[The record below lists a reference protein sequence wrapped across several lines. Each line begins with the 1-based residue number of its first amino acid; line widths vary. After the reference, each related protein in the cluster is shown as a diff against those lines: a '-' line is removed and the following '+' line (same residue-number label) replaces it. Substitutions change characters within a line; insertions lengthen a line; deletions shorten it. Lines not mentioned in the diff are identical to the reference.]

1 MEKIQTI
8 DIFCQ
13 IIDNFGDAGVCWR
26 LAKIMAR
33 DHQMRVNLYIDQPQI
48 LEAVAAA
55 ERADFH
61 ELTIKPWPQNP
72 ADYKDCGAMVIEAFG
87 CMLPDFVIECMMDK
101 KRAGDAPHW
110 APHWIDLEYLSV
122 EEWVKDAHAIKSTHP
137 TTGLQKTLFF
147 PGFESW
153 SGGVLREA
161 DYKTRRD
168 QFLNDWREL
177 EAFCERIDM
186 PQNIRAMI
194 LNPDHNKSLP
204 RPILISYFA
213 YSNAPLEQ
221 LLDIWAHAN
230 RSIILLAPVA
240 DFDASK
246 PARERGSVQFHEIPF
261 MSQPD
266 YDRLLMICDLNFV
279 RGEDSF
285 VRAQLAGKP
294 MIWDIYKQPDNA
306 HTPKL
311 RAFLSQYCR
320 SFNKNTRETL
330 AKCFEIWNERDLEDT
345 AAWLSMVDQ
354 LDAIRQGAAAWAE
367 FLIESPSL
375 TERLLAFCEMDTHS
389 VSNS

>member
-26 LAKIMAR
+26 LAKILAR

-55 ERADFH
+55 EQADFH
-61 ELTIKPWPQNP
+61 EITIKPWPQSP
-72 ADYKDCGAMVIEAFG
+72 ADYKECGAMVIEAFG
-87 CMLPDFVIECMMDK
+87 CMLPDFVIECMIEK
-101 KRAGDAPHW
+101 KRAGD
-110 APHWIDLEYLSV
+110 APHWIDLEYLSA
-122 EEWVKDAHAIKSTHP
+122 EEWIKDAHAMTSTHP
-137 TTGLQKTLFF
+137 TTGLKKTLFF
-147 PGFESW
+147 PGFERW

-161 DYKTRRD
+161 DYKIRRD
-168 QFLNDWREL
+168 QFLNDSHDL
-177 EAFCERIDM
+177 AAFCERIDM

-194 LNPDHNKSLP
+194 LNLDHDQPSP

-213 YSNAPLEQ
+213 YRDAPLEQ
-221 LLDIWAHAN
+221 LLAILAAAN

-246 PARERGSVQFHEIPF
+246 PARERGGVQFHEIPF

-294 MIWDIYKQPDNA
+294 MIWDIYKQENNA

-311 RAFLSQYCR
+311 QAFLLQYCR
-320 SFNKNTRETL
+320 SFDQDTRETL
-330 AKCFEIWNERDLEDT
+330 AKCFEIWNERDLKDT

-354 LDAIRQGAAAWAE
+354 LDAIRHGAAAWAE

-375 TERLLAFCEMDTHS
+375 TERLLAFCGMDTHS
-389 VSNS
+389 VSNG